1 MTENKTKY
9 APQARYAEKLK
20 ARTKM
25 YRFRLYIDKD
35 ADIIEFLE
43 NYSGMASRFIKEAI
57 RQKMRKKK

>member
-25 YRFRLYIDKD
+25 YRFRLYTDKD

-57 RQKMRKKK
+57 REKMRKKK

>member
-57 RQKMRKKK
+57 RDKMRKKK

>member
-25 YRFRLYIDKD
+25 YRFRLYTDKD
-35 ADIIEFLE
+35 KDIIEFLE

-57 RQKMRKKK
+57 REKMKKKK

>member
-1 MTENKTKY
+1 MTENKNKY

-35 ADIIEFLE
+35 KDIIEFLE

-57 RQKMRKKK
+57 REKMRKKK